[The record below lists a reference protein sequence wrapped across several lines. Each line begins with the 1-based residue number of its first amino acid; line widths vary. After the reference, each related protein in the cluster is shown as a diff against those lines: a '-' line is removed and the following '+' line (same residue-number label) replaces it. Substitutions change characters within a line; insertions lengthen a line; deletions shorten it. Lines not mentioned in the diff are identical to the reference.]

1 MAVLRLPNPGSDLD
15 RFVSTFALISRESN
29 DKNFGLDFMTEVMTK
44 NFQASSMGA
53 HGDEAVRLSTRED
66 RTRDPLFNQSK
77 MYSELYRMLG
87 WIRSHESS
95 HSNFKVSPLGSTITH
110 YFSVNSHIVKGLV
123 AESFVSVVFP
133 NPSTINIGILNHRPF
148 AQILKLAYLLNG
160 VITRDEIIIGVL
172 SIMDDLESNV
182 IENNVKLILKLR
194 EKDKTAASSLVSEI
208 AKSNSLQVNTLENYT
223 RLPIAILA
231 SEYLGWGKGVYSE
244 SPYLG
249 SEKSRVFYL
258 SDLGNSKAQELLK
271 SCDLRIAS
279 LNSYSVEDRAW
290 LANYGYY
297 SMAFR
302 SGIKDAAVNQMIQI
316 SRGKIQNILSV
327 LGIEDP
333 NLLIFN
339 PSLQENDEVLS
350 VASNLSK

>member
-1 MAVLRLPNPGSDLD
+1 
-15 RFVSTFALISRESN
+15 
-29 DKNFGLDFMTEVMTK
+29 
-44 NFQASSMGA
+44 
-53 HGDEAVRLSTRED
+53 
-66 RTRDPLFNQSK
+66 
-77 MYSELYRMLG
+77 
-87 WIRSHESS
+87 
-95 HSNFKVSPLGSTITH
+95 
-110 YFSVNSHIVKGLV
+110 
-123 AESFVSVVFP
+123 
-133 NPSTINIGILNHRPF
+133 
-148 AQILKLAYLLNG
+148 LLNG

-172 SIMDDLESNV
+172 SVMDDLESNV